1 MCKITKCCRC
11 FGVRPGA
18 YLIAILSVFRGII
31 FLIWFGYGILN
42 GNWFLEDVIYKN
54 IKSSLIE
61 LDQDISFTPHAYVSY
76 CVCAVTILFITNDF
90 ALLMGLKKNHPII
103 MLIWLLIGGINRAV
117 SKLFDYF
124 DVKFI
129 HSEKATNFC
138 EIFTLLLTVCTVV
151 KSKVK
156 VSQNFVAFSEYMNF
170 TNI

>member
-103 MLIWLLIGGINRAV
+103 MLIWLLIGGINRV
-117 SKLFDYF
+117 VRMLKYSSHEIIPSLSRCSMLLSLFY
-124 DVKFI
+124 V
-129 HSEKATNFC
+129 
-138 EIFTLLLTVCTVV
+138 
-151 KSKVK
+151 
-156 VSQNFVAFSEYMNF
+156 
-170 TNI
+170 